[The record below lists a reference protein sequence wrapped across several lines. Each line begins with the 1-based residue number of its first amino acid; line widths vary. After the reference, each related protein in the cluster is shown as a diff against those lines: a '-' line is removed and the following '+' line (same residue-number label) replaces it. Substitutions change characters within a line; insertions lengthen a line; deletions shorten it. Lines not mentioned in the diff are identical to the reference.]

1 MRLGDNI
8 SMVFRPILLFWL
20 KTIKL
25 SIFRF
30 PFMYKSNFGSFSLS
44 DHIQHRS
51 YSGYRNSTLAFS
63 FLKQCCCFLL
73 IRALGK
79 KKATC
84 PLLETWGI
92 SLQDMEP
99 LTRSYICCTGSCRR
113 ERLSVRNINQGC
125 ESVVMDSDE
134 GLFWSPTWPSNRRW
148 VELGL
153 TMQCKNVPN
162 SPCLVPVVVWTK

>member
-51 YSGYRNSTLAFS
+51 YSWYRNSTLAFS

-79 KKATC
+79 KKGTC
-84 PLLETWGI
+84 PQLETWGI

-125 ESVVMDSDE
+125 ESVAMDSDE
-134 GLFWSPTWPSNRRW
+134 GFFWSPTFSDHPLGQ
-148 VELGL
+148 VTGGELNL
-153 TMQCKNVPN
+153 D
-162 SPCLVPVVVWTK
+162 